1 MKIPYF
7 FYSDIYN
14 KQNSM
19 GQKHVNEGLLDSVK
33 NFSNSFFDSLKT
45 NTVNDFLEKAR
56 KTRLDKEAISKM
68 EQIRRQ
74 KEELDRILKKYS

>member
-7 FYSDIYN
+7 FTIDIYN

-19 GQKHVNEGLLDSVK
+19 GSKRLDEGMLDSIK
-33 NFSNSFFDSLKT
+33 NFTNSFFESLKK

-68 EQIRRQ
+68 EEIRRQ